1 MVKLKKKKIE
11 LKKQLPM
18 TVILN
23 SGRDM
28 LGQRIDVLIFGTN
41 LLSHAKVDWTTIVL
55 YPVVIRERLSLSIV
69 VAGGNGE

>member
-28 LGQRIDVLIFGTN
+28 LG
-41 LLSHAKVDWTTIVL
+41 
-55 YPVVIRERLSLSIV
+55 
-69 VAGGNGE
+69 